1 MWGEESTILKLI
13 VPEISIFAYQKL
25 ILGTPVPGRVYRMIM
40 YKFLCGGKNTNITS
54 YIPEIS
60 ISEQECS
67 RPTNNGLYKLWYGDK
82 KNMLT
87 NLPDSCSTSP
97 PLAVKF

>member
-25 ILGTPVPGRVYRMIM
+25 ILGTPVSDQAYRMIM

-54 YIPEIS
+54 YIY
-60 ISEQECS
+60 QKLAS
-67 RPTNNGLYKLWYGDK
+67 RNRNAVDQ
-82 KNMLT
+82 
-87 NLPDSCSTSP
+87 STMACINSGM
-97 PLAVKF
+97 VIKRTC